1 MKRYKLISWIF
12 LPFIMCACNGWL
24 DVKPEDEIDEKDLFE
39 TGTGYR
45 HALNGVYFALGDID
59 LYGKRLSWGIVDAM
73 GQCYTYIT
81 GGNGSQEMS
90 YGASKYDWDHPYIE
104 PCIENMWKKTYNAV
118 ANCNNII
125 QNITNENPGKFDYK
139 EKEKCMIWGEALAL
153 RAYLQ
158 FDMLRLFAPA
168 PVTKPGSKTFIPYVS
183 EYPVY
188 VSKALTVDS
197 CLNHVIRDLRDAK
210 DLLWKADSALDC
222 APLNFWEAGLE
233 QPDMDYFY
241 TTKRGSRLNYYAASA
256 VLARVYLY
264 AQQPENAYKEAKA
277 LIDFAEKKR
286 VFRIGY
292 YMEYNGDFK
301 SYTDILWGLEAVDL
315 LKFETSVNTVDNSA
329 DPHYIGVA
337 GAKINFFGED
347 IEVKKVDNKEVESC
361 NDLRFV
367 NWVSHLNDYY
377 GTYKFTKYA
386 QRFATTN
393 GAEIGNTLVP
403 MIRISEM
410 YYIAAEAIYET
421 DLDAAKEYL
430 LTVKEGRG
438 LSSSDQSIKNVNA
451 ANKSNFLNI
460 LQNDAR
466 REWLGEG
473 QIFYIYKRLNLNIP
487 SVDPDKPKEESY
499 KEIKAEEKNF
509 VIPVPNIETDLM

>member
-1 MKRYKLISWIF
+1 
-12 LPFIMCACNGWL
+12 MCACNGWL

-59 LYGKRLSWGIVDAM
+59 LYGKQLSWGVVDAM
-73 GQCYTYIT
+73 GQCYTYPKST
-81 GGNGSQEMS
+81 NAVNEMKL
-90 YGASKYDWDHPYIE
+90 GAEYDWDHLNME
-104 PCIENMWKKTYNAV
+104 PCIERIWRKTYNAV

-125 QNITNENPGKFDYK
+125 QNITNEDPGKFSYK
-139 EKEKCMIWGEALAL
+139 DKEKCMIWGEALAL

-168 PVTKPGSKTFIPYVS
+168 PVTKPGNRTFIPYVS

-197 CLNHVIRDLRDAK
+197 CLNHVIRDLREAK
-210 DLLWKADSALDC
+210 DLLWKADSGVDC
-222 APLNFWEAGLE
+222 SAANLFERGGTTPGA
-233 QPDMDYFY
+233 DYFY
-241 TTKRGSRLNYYAASA
+241 TYKRGLRLNYYAASA

-264 AQQPENAYKEAKA
+264 ARQMEDAYKEAKA
-277 LIDFAEKKR
+277 LIDFAEKKE
-286 VFRIGY
+286 VFEIDDYDMRY
-292 YMEYNGDFK
+292 YGNFK
-301 SYTDILWGLEAVDL
+301 SYGDILWGLEAVDL
-315 LKFETSVNTVDNSA
+315 LKFETGVNTVDTDS
-329 DPHYIGVA
+329 PSYIGVA

-347 IEVKKVDNKEVESC
+347 IEVDSEENESC
-361 NDLRFV
+361 NDSRFV
-367 NWVSHLNDYY
+367 NWVSHLDDYY
-377 GTYKFTKYA
+377 GTYKFTKYT
-386 QRFATTN
+386 QRFAATH
-393 GAEIGNTLVP
+393 GAIISNTLVP

-438 LSSSDQSIKNVNA
+438 LSSSDKSIQNVNV
-451 ANKSNFLNI
+451 ANKSDFLQV

-473 QIFYIYKRLNLNIP
+473 QIFYMYKRLNQNIP
-487 SVDPDKPKEESY
+487 SVDPQEPKKESY
-499 KEIKAEEKNF
+499 REIKAEEKNF
-509 VIPVPNIETDLM
+509 VIPVPNIETDLMR